1 MQTLAMIAQKG
12 GTGKTTLALSLA
24 VAAEAAGRAVLV
36 VDLDP
41 QASACKWSD
50 RRSGETPSVIDAQP
64 ARLAA
69 ALAKA
74 HQAGIDLAIVDTPAR
89 VEQAAAEAAK
99 IADLVLI
106 PCKPSILDLETL
118 RATVE
123 LVQGRSRKAP
133 LVILNAVPAQG
144 TRHQQAAEAIISM
157 GFEVCPA
164 HVGQRV
170 AFEYA
175 AQAGQTVTEYEPE
188 GRAASEIRQ
197 LYEFDLPTCRHV
209 DKGIGSMSK
218 RPNLAAIA
226 AAAGSTRR
234 APDLAVVPAAPPAA
248 ETASRS
254 TPRTRVGTK
263 QIAAHFPEDVAWQLR
278 ALAVDRKTTVQKSHG
293 GSVERPVRQIR
304 QAGGGTDRQPALNF
318 SPASSSRHVDTSTD
332 TGVGVPTCHSQPGVG
347 LRSATRLHRSA
358 VADRR
363 SRRS

>member
-24 VAAEAAGRAVLV
+24 VAAEAAGRSVLV

-74 HQAGIDLAIVDTPAR
+74 EQAGIDFAIVDTPAR
-89 VEQAAAEAAK
+89 VEQAAAEAGK
-99 IADLVLI
+99 VADLVLI

-144 TRHQQAAEAIISM
+144 TRHDQAAEAITGM
-157 GFEVCPA
+157 GLEVCPA
-164 HVGQRV
+164 YIGQRV

-197 LYEFDLPTCRHV
+197 LYESICRHV
-209 DKGIGSMSK
+209 DK
-218 RPNLAAIA
+218 LA
-226 AAAGSTRR
+226 RE
-234 APDLAVVPAAPPAA
+234 LA
-248 ETASRS
+248 E
-254 TPRTRVGTK
+254 
-263 QIAAHFPEDVAWQLR
+263 
-278 ALAVDRKTTVQKSHG
+278 
-293 GSVERPVRQIR
+293 
-304 QAGGGTDRQPALNF
+304 
-318 SPASSSRHVDTSTD
+318 
-332 TGVGVPTCHSQPGVG
+332 
-347 LRSATRLHRSA
+347 
-358 VADRR
+358 
-363 SRRS
+363 

>member
-24 VAAEAAGRAVLV
+24 VAAEAAGRSVLV

-74 HQAGIDLAIVDTPAR
+74 NQAGIDLVIVDTPAR

-99 IADLVLI
+99 VADLVLI

-123 LVQGRSRKAP
+123 LVQGRSRRAP
-133 LVILNAVPAQG
+133 LVVLNAVPAQG
-144 TRHQQAAEAIISM
+144 TRHEQAVEAITGM
-157 GFEVCPA
+157 GLEVCPA
-164 HVGQRV
+164 HIGQRV

-175 AQAGQTVTEYEPE
+175 AQAGLTVTEYEPE

-197 LYEFDLPTCRHV
+197 LYELIRRHV
-209 DKGIGSMSK
+209 D
-218 RPNLAAIA
+218 NQ
-226 AAAGSTRR
+226 
-234 APDLAVVPAAPPAA
+234 
-248 ETASRS
+248 
-254 TPRTRVGTK
+254 TK
-263 QIAAHFPEDVAWQLR
+263 EL
-278 ALAVDRKTTVQKSHG
+278 
-293 GSVERPVRQIR
+293 
-304 QAGGGTDRQPALNF
+304 
-318 SPASSSRHVDTSTD
+318 
-332 TGVGVPTCHSQPGVG
+332 TG
-347 LRSATRLHRSA
+347 
-358 VADRR
+358 
-363 SRRS
+363 

>member
-24 VAAEAAGRAVLV
+24 VAAEAAGRSVLV

-74 HQAGIDLAIVDTPAR
+74 EQAGIDFAIVDTPAR
-89 VEQAAAEAAK
+89 VEQAAAEAGK
-99 IADLVLI
+99 VADLVLI

-144 TRHQQAAEAIISM
+144 TRHDQAAEAITGM
-157 GFEVCPA
+157 GLEVCPA
-164 HVGQRV
+164 YIGQRV

-197 LYEFDLPTCRHV
+197 LYELICRHV
-209 DKGIGSMSK
+209 DK
-218 RPNLAAIA
+218 LA
-226 AAAGSTRR
+226 RE
-234 APDLAVVPAAPPAA
+234 LA
-248 ETASRS
+248 E
-254 TPRTRVGTK
+254 
-263 QIAAHFPEDVAWQLR
+263 
-278 ALAVDRKTTVQKSHG
+278 
-293 GSVERPVRQIR
+293 
-304 QAGGGTDRQPALNF
+304 
-318 SPASSSRHVDTSTD
+318 
-332 TGVGVPTCHSQPGVG
+332 
-347 LRSATRLHRSA
+347 
-358 VADRR
+358 
-363 SRRS
+363 